1 MGIKGV
7 EKLLGHIGDLPA
19 VPETVADVLRLTNDP
34 NVTITAVSQSIERD
48 PALAAKL
55 LKVSNSPYFGMS
67 QIVGTLKLAL
77 VVLGIRE
84 VRNLVL
90 GIALFS
96 ELRDKRSERLFLRHN
111 FWDHS
116 CKVAGMARK
125 LSQHYRLDLEGE
137 DFTAGLLHDIGKL
150 ILWSRLPEYETLF
163 VNAGGHSARLVEA
176 ERAAFGFDHA
186 DAAAVLAA
194 RWQLPDSLV
203 DAIWRHHPG
212 DGRELETAA
221 NPQLAALV
229 RIANESVRVQEDS
242 ARDGQDDMYLWF
254 DVLEDKNRSGQSP
267 WDQNAVLQSLHRELH
282 SAEALTI

>member
-1 MGIKGV
+1 MGIHGV
-7 EKLLGHIGDLPA
+7 EKLLGRIGDLPA
-19 VPETVADVLRLTNDP
+19 VPETVAEVLRLTDQP
-34 NVTITAVSQSIERD
+34 DVTITAVSQCIERD

-77 VVLGIRE
+77 VVLGLRE
-84 VRNLVL
+84 VRHLVL
-90 GIALFS
+90 GVALFS
-96 ELRDKRSERLFLRHN
+96 ELRDSRSERLFLRHN

-150 ILWSRLPEYETLF
+150 ILWSRLPEYEALF

-176 ERAAFGFDHA
+176 ERDAFGFDHA

-212 DGRELETAA
+212 EGRDLEAAA

-229 RIANESVRVQEDS
+229 RIANETVRVQDDGPRNGQED
-242 ARDGQDDMYLWF
+242 MCLWF
-254 DVLEDKNRSGQSP
+254 DLLERKPGRTAE
-267 WDQNAVLQSLHRELH
+267 DQDAILDSLHRQIQG
-282 SAEALTI
+282 AEALTI